1 MTFGKDARPLPM
13 YEYKV
18 LKHVPTMV
26 RRRYDRD
33 LDHKLSDA
41 TLDLSSKDG
50 ESRGD
55 DGAEASNHAAVSDFD
70 DEPEDELHAD
80 FDNEQDS
87 QTYTDDMGMFS
98 EDSKSESGGAED
110 ENIVYVG
117 LHEVEDSRSEGNGTK
132 DVNIVS
138 DYVDDSVQDEVED
151 KDQGNSDNKQGFQS
165 EDEKSI
171 GDDGAED
178 SSPAAVIDLDDLVV
192 NNEAEETQ
200 TYTED
205 FRCNEFG
212 QSTNDSKSESGGAKV
227 ADLTSNKDANVE
239 DEIEGDGHAKLSD
252 NEQDDSKSESK
263 DVIDANV
270 EDKIEGNGDV
280 KTDNEQGLCS
290 EDGKKE
296 DIAATN
302 EDTLENFVDSSVKN
316 EVQEREQDL
325 SVIEDSKSE
334 DNGTKDA
341 DIACD
346 YVGDNVQDKFEDID
360 HDKSDNEPGICSE
373 DCKDE
378 DDGAID
384 AKILADNEDAC
395 VKNEVQDNELVQDSR
410 SEDNGTEDVNNISYN
425 VDGSVQDEVEDK
437 ALGISDSKK
446 DMQHMLVEDCKS
458 EADATKGASVDSYN
472 MNNSAKDEV
481 LDIEHDNKQ
490 DDSKIHSEGVEHD
503 DLSTYEDVSVEVQ
516 DKGVGSFSDEQDFSP
531 KAFKETLERDGIDLC
546 CPKCK
551 NNITHTMIYRKK
563 EDSQQHQT
571 TCYTFLTALFS
582 CMHSMVVHWRTN
594 YRSHSD

>member
-1 MTFGKDARPLPM
+1 MNIGKDVRPLPM

-18 LKHVPTMV
+18 LKHVPTFV

-41 TLDLSSKDG
+41 TLDLSSEDG

-70 DEPEDELHAD
+70 DEAEDELQAD
-80 FDNEQDS
+80 FNNEQDS

-110 ENIVYVG
+110 EDIVYVG
-117 LHEVEDSRSEGNGTK
+117 LDDVEDSRSEGNGTK
-132 DVNIVS
+132 DVSIVS
-138 DYVDDSVQDEVED
+138 DYVDDSVKDEVED

-165 EDEKSI
+165 EDGKSI

-178 SSPAAVIDLDDLVV
+178 SSPAAVINLDNLLV
-192 NNEAEETQ
+192 NNEAEDKQ

-205 FRCNEFG
+205 FDSI
-212 QSTNDSKSESGGAKV
+212 QSTNGSKSESGGAKD

-239 DEIEGDGHAKLSD
+239 DEIEGDGQAKLSD

-263 DVIDANV
+263 DVIDVNV
-270 EDKIEGNGDV
+270 EDKIEGIGDV

-290 EDGKKE
+290 EDGKK
-296 DIAATN
+296 DDNAATD
-302 EDTLENFVDSSVKN
+302 EYTLENFVDSSVKN

-334 DNGTKDA
+334 DNGT
-341 DIACD
+341 
-346 YVGDNVQDKFEDID
+346 
-360 HDKSDNEPGICSE
+360 
-373 DCKDE
+373 
-378 DDGAID
+378 
-384 AKILADNEDAC
+384 
-395 VKNEVQDNELVQDSR
+395 
-410 SEDNGTEDVNNISYN
+410 EDVNIISHN
-425 VDGSVQDEVEDK
+425 MDDSVQGEVEDK
-437 ALGISDSKK
+437 GLQISDGKQ
-446 DMQHMLVEDCKS
+446 DMLVEDSKS
-458 EADATKGASVDSYN
+458 EADATKDASADCYH
-472 MNNSAKDEV
+472 MNDSAKDEV
-481 LDIEHDNKQ
+481 LDIEHDKKQ
-490 DDSKIHSEGVEHD
+490 
-503 DLSTYEDVSVEVQ
+503 DVSVEVQ

-563 EDSQQHQT
+563 EASQQHQT

-594 YRSHSD
+594 YRSHFD